1 MSGQRDDL
9 TAAERLEAERDR
21 VEISPAQP
29 DDAHRIDASDELDA
43 PPGPAHV
50 KHDDAGRMQH

>member
-1 MSGQRDDL
+1 MSGERDDL

-29 DDAHRIDASDELDA
+29 EDAHRIDASDERDIA
-43 PPGPAHV
+43 PGPAHV
-50 KHDDAGRMQH
+50 KHEDARRMQN

>member
-29 DDAHRIDASDELDA
+29 D
-43 PPGPAHV
+43 AHV